1 MSHAAFASRV
11 AACCAAL
18 QPVRAALSV
27 RVLGGALALGLGYA
41 GLSKLIAIFT
51 AFGSTTGATFWPGAG
66 LTLAVLLRRPRA
78 EWPYYLVAVA
88 VAEAGSDAW
97 QGFALPV
104 ALAWGVANTAEPLVA
119 AWLLTRRPLWRP
131 VVVRRAELG
140 PFVLAA
146 IVVGPMVGALLG
158 TAAGALLAGDP
169 WLPRLPRWYVGDAV
183 GVLVVAPALLAL
195 RPAPYRLPSA
205 HTAAWFAALM
215 VTSLV
220 ALGPWTFADD
230 IGLPF
235 LVIPVL
241 IGLTLQVGPHG
252 TAAGVLVLAILVET
266 VTASGRGPFAEQGA
280 FDGLI
285 VAQMFV
291 AMSAV
296 TAYTVAVLT
305 GEAITREQL
314 EGTLRAQA
322 LRDSLTGLANRRLLF
337 DRLEHASRRL
347 ARQPGLLALLF
358 IDLDRFKAVNDAHG
372 HAGGDAVLV
381 EAADRLRAIVRD
393 HDSVARLGGDEF
405 LILAEDLTDFDDAP
419 ALAARVVEA
428 FDEPFR
434 LSGGLVRVDASV
446 GIAATS
452 KPINDLE
459 AFLSR
464 ADSAMYE
471 AKRAGGRRVAI
482 LRHGPAVSAPRVR
495 SGHA

>member
-1 MSHAAFASRV
+1 M
-11 AACCAAL
+11 
-18 QPVRAALSV
+18 
-27 RVLGGALALGLGYA
+27 LGGALALGLGYA
-41 GLSKLIAIFT
+41 ALSKLIAIFT

-78 EWPYYLVAVA
+78 EWPYYVVAVA
-88 VAEAGSDAW
+88 VAEAGSDVW
-97 QGFALPV
+97 QGFPLPV
-104 ALAWGVANTAEPLVA
+104 ALAWGLANTAEPLVA
-119 AWLLTRRPLWRP
+119 AWLLTRRRPLWRP
-131 VVVRRAELG
+131 DHIRRAELG

-158 TAAGALLAGDP
+158 TAAGALLGGDP

-195 RPAPYRLPSA
+195 PRAPYRLPSA
-205 HTAAWFAALM
+205 HTAAWFAVL
-215 VTSLV
+215 VLTSLV
-220 ALGPWTFADD
+220 ALGPWTFAGD

-235 LVIPVL
+235 LVVPVL
-241 IGLTLQVGPHG
+241 IGLTLRVGPHG
-252 TAAGVLVLAILVET
+252 AAAGVLAVAMLVET
-266 VTASGRGPFAEQGA
+266 VTASGSGPFAEQGA
-280 FDGLI
+280 FDGLV

-305 GEAITREQL
+305 GEVITREQL

-337 DRLEHASRRL
+337 DRLENASRRL

-358 IDLDRFKAVNDAHG
+358 IDLDGFKAVNDTHG
-372 HAGGDAVLV
+372 HVGGDAVLV

-405 LILAEDLTDFDDAP
+405 LILAEQMTDVDDAL
-419 ALAARVVEA
+419 ALGARVVEA
-428 FDEPFR
+428 FGEPFR
-434 LSGGLVRVDASV
+434 RPGGLVRVDASV

-452 KPINDLE
+452 EPVNDLE

-482 LRHGPAVSAPRVR
+482 VGHGPAASARRMP